1 MNFDNFC
8 KVFDENLEKINIKI
22 DIDKK
27 EKYFYYMKQLL
38 EWNEKINLTSIK
50 DEKEFIVKH
59 YIDSL
64 TIVKEINEEDKVLDL
79 GTGGGFP
86 GIPLKLFYEKLDI
99 FLLDSV
105 KKKLDVIRNITDEM
119 QIDKITFLHDR
130 AENIRTGLEI

>member
-1 MNFDNFC
+1 
-8 KVFDENLEKINIKI
+8 
-22 DIDKK
+22 
-27 EKYFYYMKQLL
+27 MKQLL

-119 QIDKITFLHDR
+119 QINKITFLHDR

>member
-119 QIDKITFLHDR
+119 QINKITFLHDR

>member
-1 MNFDNFC
+1 MKFDDFC
-8 KVFDENLEKINIKI
+8 KVFDENLEKININL
-22 DIDKK
+22 DVDKK

-50 DEKEFIVKH
+50 DENEFIIKH

-64 TIVKEINEEDKVLDL
+64 TIVNEIKEEDKVLDL

-99 FLLDSV
+99 SLLDSV
-105 KKKLDVIRNITDEM
+105 KKKLDVIKNITDEM
-119 QIDKITFLHDR
+119 QINNITFLHDR
-130 AENIRTGLEI
+130 AENIRTRLEI